1 MMPGAALLPLSIPGA
16 TRVHDDAADDG
27 GRESAPTSSH
37 GLTRRGFLA
46 SVGGAV
52 VGAGALA
59 TGFKFSSGD
68 APAVAGSYRN
78 ATEPF
83 YGAGPQSGIVTSA
96 QSSTYF
102 ASLDVVTEKRQDLQ
116 DLLRA
121 WSDGAANLAT
131 GKLVTPTSPGARA
144 AEPDSME
151 VLGLGPARL
160 TVTFGLGPGI
170 FELNGIDRFGLRAR
184 RPAPL
189 VDLPAFPFDEL
200 IVQKTG
206 GDLTIQACADDP
218 QVAFHA
224 VRELLRIADGA
235 ASLRW
240 TQVGFNETPASAG
253 TPRNLQGFKD
263 GTINPSG
270 SQLEKFVWA
279 GSESP
284 GWMRGGTYLVVRRIH
299 IAIEDWDSRSVGEQE
314 QVIGRHKV
322 SGAPLGE
329 SAEFDA
335 LDLDAIDAHGNPLIA
350 VNAHVRLASPEE
362 NGGQM
367 ILRRGYAY
375 NDGLSAA
382 VGKAAPIY
390 DAGLLFFSYQRDP
403 RKGFIPIFQALSTND
418 ALGQFTVH
426 TGSVIVAVP
435 PAAPGQ
441 GHYVGESLFA

>member
-1 MMPGAALLPLSIPGA
+1 M
-16 TRVHDDAADDG
+16 HDDASEDE
-27 GRESAPTSSH
+27 GREPDSSH
-37 GLTRRGFLA
+37 SRGLTRRGFLA
-46 SVGGAV
+46 SVGGAA

-59 TGFKFSSGD
+59 AGLRLSTNE
-68 APAVAGSYRN
+68 APVVGGSYRN

-83 YGAGPQSGIVTSA
+83 FGSGPQGGIITLA

-102 ASLDVVTEKRQDLQ
+102 ASLDVVTEKRGELQ
-116 DLLRA
+116 DLLRS
-121 WSDGAANLAT
+121 WSEGAANLTA
-131 GKLVTPTSPGARA
+131 GRLVSPASPGAGP
-144 AEPDSME
+144 AELDSME
-151 VLGLGPARL
+151 VVGLGPARL

-170 FELNGIDRFGLRAR
+170 FELNGVDRFGLRAR
-184 RPAPL
+184 RPAQL
-189 VDLPAFPFDEL
+189 VDLPAFPFDQL
-200 IVQKTG
+200 ITQKTG

-224 VRELLRIADGA
+224 VRELLRMAEGVATI
-235 ASLRW
+235 RW
-240 TQVGFNETPASAG
+240 TQVGFNETPASSG

-270 SQLEKFVWA
+270 SQLEQFVWA

-284 GWMRGGTYLVVRRIH
+284 RWMRRGTYLVVRRIH
-299 IAIEDWDSRSVGEQE
+299 IAIEDWDTRSLGEQE

-335 LDLDAIDAHGNPLIA
+335 LDLEARDAQGNPLIA
-350 VNAHVRLASPEE
+350 VNAHVRLASPQE

-375 NDGLSAA
+375 NDGVSAA
-382 VGKAAPIY
+382 VGSAPQTY

-403 RKGFIPIFQALSTND
+403 RKGFIPIFQALSAND

-426 TGSVIVAVP
+426 TGSLIIAVP
-435 PAAPGQ
+435 PAASGP
-441 GHYVGESLFA
+441 GHYVAQSLFA

>member
-1 MMPGAALLPLSIPGA
+1 M
-16 TRVHDDAADDG
+16 HDDAAADG
-27 GRESAPTSSH
+27 DGRENAPSGSH

-46 SVGGAV
+46 SVGGAA

-59 TGFKFSSGD
+59 AGLKLTSSD
-68 APAVAGSYRN
+68 APVVDGSYLN

-83 YGAGPQSGIVTSA
+83 YGSGPQGGIITSA

-102 ASLDVVTEKRQDLQ
+102 ASLDVVTEKRRDLQ
-116 DLLRA
+116 DLLRS
-121 WSDGAANLAT
+121 WSDGAVNLAA
-131 GKLVTPTSPGARA
+131 GKLVTPTSPGARTM
-144 AEPDSME
+144 EPDSME

-170 FELNGIDRFGLRAR
+170 FELNGVDRFGLRAR

-200 IVQKTG
+200 IPQKTG

-224 VRELLRIADGA
+224 VRELLRMAQGA
-235 ASLRW
+235 ASIRW
-240 TQVGFNETPASAG
+240 SQVGFNETPTSAG

-299 IAIEDWDSRSVGEQE
+299 IAIENWDSRSVGEQE
-314 QVIGRHKV
+314 QVIGRYKV

-335 LDLDAIDAHGNPLIA
+335 LDLDATDSHGNPLIA
-350 VNAHVRLASPEE
+350 LNAHVRLASPQD
-362 NGGQM
+362 NSGQM

-375 NDGLSAA
+375 NDGLSAP
-382 VGKAAPIY
+382 VGKAPPSF

-403 RKGFIPIFQALSTND
+403 RKGFIAIFQALSGND
-418 ALGQFTVH
+418 ALSQFTVH

-435 PAAPGQ
+435 PAALGP